1 MQSSRT
7 TTSSPCWSMVSVPGV
22 GFSTAGPRVQTVSP
36 AVVTGV
42 CPGKLKKLHT
52 HFSTLV
58 PERCPEPLSLRMP
71 LLLWGDD
78 MKPER
83 TRNDVGTPPDCAPHT
98 NIRVSK
104 VQGSRY
110 GLSSHHSFLSPHD
123 PRDLQIQPREE
134 EVSAGPNVVVVM
146 SAFLSTEF
154 RRFQTYW

>member
-7 TTSSPCWSMVSVPGV
+7 TTSSLRWSMVSVPGV

-42 CPGKLKKLHT
+42 CPGKRKKLHT
-52 HFSTLV
+52 HFSTFV

-98 NIRVSK
+98 NIRVLKSTGFEEWFK
-104 VQGSRY
+104 FSPLLARSTRLARFTNSPNLERKRY
-110 GLSSHHSFLSPHD
+110 PLGLTL
-123 PRDLQIQPREE
+123 
-134 EVSAGPNVVVVM
+134 
-146 SAFLSTEF
+146 
-154 RRFQTYW
+154 